1 MLNNIVEN
9 DFLEKCRINDN
20 KVYEAR
26 KTLILLKAKY
36 LKEIIIPSL
45 QIISLTLESKD
56 GKIFDKRVKDYV
68 YDFLKEKGIYVSFKS
83 ELPYR
88 FQIYMAINDDEI
100 EQKYNVEFDSLN
112 HETEEFEK
120 RKMNLFR
127 NIDCKNWYLTLYG
140 TELEKII
147 NEKGKIYVNYAVF
160 KEKIR
165 KEIEHYENLAKDLED
180 QYFAIDI
187 MIDQAKQIEKQV
199 KEFNKK
205 YHNDIK
211 TLFDCNLRLV
221 R

>member
-9 DFLEKCRINDN
+9 EFLEKCRINDN
-20 KVYEAR
+20 NVYEAR

-45 QIISLTLESKD
+45 QTISLTLESKD

-68 YDFLKEKGIYVSFKS
+68 YDFLKEKSIYVSFKS

-88 FQIYMAINDDEI
+88 FQIYMTIDNEI
-100 EQKYNVEFDSLN
+100 EQKYNVEFDSFN

-127 NIDCKNWYLTLYG
+127 NIDCKNWYLSLYG

-160 KEKIR
+160 KEKIE
-165 KEIEHYENLAKDLED
+165 KEIEYYENLAKDLEN
-180 QYFAIDI
+180 QYSAIDI

-205 YHNDIK
+205 YNNDIK
-211 TLFDCNLRLV
+211 TLFDCNLRLF

>member
-9 DFLEKCRINDN
+9 DFLEKCKINDN

-56 GKIFDKRVKDYV
+56 EKIFDKRVKDYV
-68 YDFLKEKGIYVSFKS
+68 YEFLKEKGIYVSFKN

-88 FQIYMAINDDEI
+88 FQIYMTINDNEI
-100 EQKYNVEFDSLN
+100 EQRYNVEFDSLN
-112 HETEEFEK
+112 HKTEEFEK

-140 TELEKII
+140 TELEKIT
-147 NEKGKIYVNYAVF
+147 NEKGKIYVNYVVF
-160 KEKIR
+160 KEKIE
-165 KEIEHYENLAKDLED
+165 KEIEHYENLAKDLEN
-180 QYFAIDI
+180 QYFAIDA
-187 MIDQAKQIEKQV
+187 MIDEAKQIEKQV

-205 YHNDIK
+205 YNSDIK

-221 R
+221 